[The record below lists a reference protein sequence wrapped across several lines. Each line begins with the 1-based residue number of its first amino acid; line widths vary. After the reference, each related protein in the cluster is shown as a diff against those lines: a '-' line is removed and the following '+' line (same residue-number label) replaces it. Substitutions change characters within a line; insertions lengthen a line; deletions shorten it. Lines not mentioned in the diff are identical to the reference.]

1 MLRNNNINVY
11 ADALRQCLKVG
22 RKKNNNIILTG
33 PTDCGKTFLISL
45 LELMFDCFVNPA
57 GGKYAWVGLD
67 ECQLLFLN
75 DFRWSA
81 ELIAWNEFLLL
92 LEGQTVHLPRPK
104 NLFSSDIVITRE
116 NSMLILATSK
126 AAIEHVGKYNVK
138 DQRET
143 DMMSS
148 RWWEFNFT
156 HQIPKDKIKDLEL
169 CPRCFCLS
177 LIHI

>member
-1 MLRNNNINVY
+1 
-11 ADALRQCLKVG
+11 
-22 RKKNNNIILTG
+22 
-33 PTDCGKTFLISL
+33 
-45 LELMFDCFVNPA
+45 MFDCFVNPA

-116 NSMLILATSK
+116 NSMLILASSK

-156 HQIPKDKIKDLEL
+156 HQIPKDKIKDLEP
-169 CPRCFCLS
+169 CPRCFCTLEVQG
-177 LIHI
+177 IDA